1 MQYDGTIP
9 PFFFACGL
17 TRAFFVITKGVLMY
31 KITYM
36 GDGTTTEFNFNFPFY
51 ENDNIIVKKNNTIAS
66 NYTIVGTQGG
76 LNADIPYTSG
86 KVVFD
91 IAPVSTDV
99 ITISRKIALKRYVDY
114 QPTEKINP
122 TILNQDQNYTIEIIK
137 DFDGKFEEIDE
148 KYSEIIDT
156 ESTQTLIEKMDRV
169 SEQIENMGDISTL
182 RDDVDDLKTTTQ
194 TQSQTITN
202 HTTNLDTLN
211 TRTNGMID
219 YVVESQAPTSSNNYT
234 WYRKYK
240 SGWVEQ
246 GGHSVGSLNGE
257 KVINLPIT
265 MSNKRYHFSATMS
278 LSDNDSSPQTV
289 LSVRRQRNSINDT
302 TSSVAVLATY
312 TISGTNGY
320 TGWDFDWEV
329 KGFAA

>member
-1 MQYDGTIP
+1 
-9 PFFFACGL
+9 
-17 TRAFFVITKGVLMY
+17 MY

-51 ENDNIIVKKNNTIAS
+51 ENDNIIVKKNKSIAS
-66 NYTIVGTQGG
+66 DYTIVGTQGG
-76 LNADIPYTSG
+76 LNADIPYTGG

-91 IAPVSTDV
+91 IAPVATDS

-137 DFDGKFEEIDE
+137 DFDGKLEEIDE
-148 KYSEIIDT
+148 KYGEIIDT

-169 SEQIENMGDISTL
+169 SEQIENLGDISTL

-219 YVVESQAPTSSNNYT
+219 YVVESQAPTAENNYT

-246 GGHSVGSLNGE
+246 GGTWTGSVTVQSGQE
-257 KVINLPIT
+257 TIQEITLPVR
-265 MSNKRYHFSATMS
+265 MRNNKYFAGATVAELFLFPIGFYRSATTINFRFGTYS
-278 LSDNDSSPQTV
+278 VSRTLSNFV
-289 LSVRRQRNSINDT
+289 W
-302 TSSVAVLATY
+302 
-312 TISGTNGY
+312 TICGMA
-320 TGWDFDWEV
+320 E
-329 KGFAA
+329 

>member
-1 MQYDGTIP
+1 
-9 PFFFACGL
+9 
-17 TRAFFVITKGVLMY
+17 MY

-148 KYSEIIDT
+148 KYGEIIDT

-169 SEQIENMGDISTL
+169 SEQIENLGDISTL

-246 GGHSVGSLNGE
+246 GGKATVSSTTGMATITVS
-257 KVINLPIT
+257 LPIPT
-265 MSNKRYHFSATMS
+265 SNSRSFSANYMYTS
-278 LSDNDSSPQTV
+278 GDTSFVATWWQ
-289 LSVRRQRNSINDT
+289 NDT
-302 TSSVAVLATY
+302 TSI
-312 TISGTNGY
+312 TIQVQPLVNSGTVNGY
-320 TGWDFDWEV
+320 VSWTHRGYV
-329 KGFAA
+329 A

>member
-1 MQYDGTIP
+1 
-9 PFFFACGL
+9 
-17 TRAFFVITKGVLMY
+17 MY

-51 ENDNIIVKKNNTIAS
+51 ENDNIIVKKNKSIAS
-66 NYTIVGTQGG
+66 DYTIVGIQGG
-76 LNADIPYTSG
+76 LNADIPYTGG
-86 KVVFD
+86 KIVFNV
-91 IAPVSTDV
+91 APVATDS

-122 TILNQDQNYTIEIIK
+122 TILNQDQNHTIEIIK

-148 KYSEIIDT
+148 KYGEIIDT
-156 ESTQTLIEKMDRV
+156 ESTQTLIEKIDTV
-169 SEQIENMGDISTL
+169 TTQIENLGDISTL

-219 YVVESQAPTSSNNYT
+219 YVVESQAPTAENNYT

-246 GGHSVGSLNGE
+246 GG
-257 KVINLPIT
+257 
-265 MSNKRYHFSATMS
+265 
-278 LSDNDSSPQTV
+278 
-289 LSVRRQRNSINDT
+289 
-302 TSSVAVLATY
+302 LATISAQNVNVAY
-312 TISGTNGY
+312 TTDVIFPIAMANTNYTVNTVFITDGGNTTGLRNQSNERHISFLRIWTFST
-320 TGWDFDWEV
+320 TGVSNSYQMSWEI
-329 KGFAA
+329 KGFAS

>member
-1 MQYDGTIP
+1 
-9 PFFFACGL
+9 
-17 TRAFFVITKGVLMY
+17 
-31 KITYM
+31 M

-51 ENDNIIVKKNNTIAS
+51 ENDNIIVKKNNSIAS
-66 NYTIVGTQGG
+66 DYTIVGTQGG

-91 IAPVSTDV
+91 IAPVYTDV
-99 ITISRKIALKRYVDY
+99 ITISRKIPLKRYVDY

-169 SEQIENMGDISTL
+169 SEQIENLGDISTL

-219 YVVESQAPTSSNNYT
+219 YVVESQAPTAGNNYT

-246 GGHSVGSLNGE
+246 GGKATVSSTTGMATITVSLH
-257 KVINLPIT
+257 IPT
-265 MSNKRYHFSATMS
+265 SNSCSFSANYMYTS
-278 LSDNDSSPQTV
+278 GDTSFVATWWQ
-289 LSVRRQRNSINDT
+289 NDT
-302 TSSVAVLATY
+302 TSI
-312 TISGTNGY
+312 TIQVQPLVNSGTVNGFVSWTHRGY
-320 TGWDFDWEV
+320 V
-329 KGFAA
+329 A